1 MTTSIDPTTP
11 LTYNPVI
18 DALVGSW
25 RQIIDA
31 DYSADDTRLPDLA
44 VLARS
49 TARAVAAAVPR
60 PLAEIAAP
68 DAPDERGELMLLDK
82 VIQEVADREYTP
94 LSPDGPSV
102 GDLVLVTEKI
112 YNSDREEIGA
122 DTGRLRIIRKDP
134 ETGHHFTVSL
144 VTSTVQGN
152 KLFAFGYT
160 EMEAQL
166 SGGRT
171 TIQAACWDGPWAGMS
186 GTLSWV
192 INSMTAAESRYEL
205 RR

>member
-49 TARAVAAAVPR
+49 TARAVAAAVPVRSRRSR
-60 PLAEIAAP
+60 PRTRRTSAA
-68 DAPDERGELMLLDK
+68 
-82 VIQEVADREYTP
+82 
-94 LSPDGPSV
+94 
-102 GDLVLVTEKI
+102 
-112 YNSDREEIGA
+112 NSC
-122 DTGRLRIIRKDP
+122 
-134 ETGHHFTVSL
+134 
-144 VTSTVQGN
+144 
-152 KLFAFGYT
+152 
-160 EMEAQL
+160 
-166 SGGRT
+166 
-171 TIQAACWDGPWAGMS
+171 CW
-186 GTLSWV
+186 
-192 INSMTAAESRYEL
+192 

>member
-1 MTTSIDPTTP
+1 MTIDPKTP
-11 LTYNPVI
+11 LTHNPVI
-18 DALVGSW
+18 DGLVAYW
-25 RQIIDA
+25 RQIVDA
-31 DYSADDTRLPDLA
+31 EYSPQDERLPDLA

-60 PLAEIAAP
+60 PIAEVAAP
-68 DAPDERGELMLLDK
+68 DAPDEPGEKVLLDK

-144 VTSTVQGN
+144 VSSSVQGN
-152 KLFAFGYT
+152 KLFGFGYT
-160 EMEAQL
+160 EMETQL

-171 TIQAACWDGPWAGMS
+171 TIRVACYEGPWAGMS
-186 GTLSWV
+186 GDLSWV
-192 INSMTAAESRYEL
+192 ISSMTAAESRYEL
-205 RR
+205 HR